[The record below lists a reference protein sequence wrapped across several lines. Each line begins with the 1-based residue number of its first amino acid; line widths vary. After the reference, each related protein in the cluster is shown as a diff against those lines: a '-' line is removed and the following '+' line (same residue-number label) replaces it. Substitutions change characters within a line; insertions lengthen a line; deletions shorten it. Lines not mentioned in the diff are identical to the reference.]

1 MKIIIET
8 GCRAELAG
16 LAEGLNEL
24 MADLE
29 DIRDEVQDQVD
40 EQDSAEKRA
49 DIERMDKALKL
60 LSEAADLLD
69 DGEK

>member
-1 MKIIIET
+1 MKIIIKT
-8 GCRAELAG
+8 GYRGELAD

-29 DIRDEVQDQVD
+29 DVRDEVQDQLD

-49 DIERMDKALKL
+49 DIARMDKALKL

-69 DGEK
+69 DGEE